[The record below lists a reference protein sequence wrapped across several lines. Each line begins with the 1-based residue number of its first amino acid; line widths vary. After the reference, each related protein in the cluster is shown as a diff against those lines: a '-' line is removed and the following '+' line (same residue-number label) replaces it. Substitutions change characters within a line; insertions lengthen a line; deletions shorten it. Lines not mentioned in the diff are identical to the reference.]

1 MLKSQ
6 LERAESSSC
15 CCAKFRAFYFEN
27 SRFRPAT
34 DSTDSARVSSTLRTL
49 RKDGDRNARG
59 RKGPPKPSSRKKTPQ
74 NPFLLPSQF
83 PLVHACFQSNPT
95 ELQALIA
102 NRADV
107 NQQVEPPLRE
117 RQPPETA
124 STRRTRKD
132 APRCTPP
139 PIAETPN
146 ASKSSYRAVRRREP
160 PTGGIFTCSI
170 LGARVNVK
178 DNRWLT
184 PLHRACAQG
193 NEVCRARERGRGHK
207 GIFSLS
213 LSLLRNAS
221 PFCSRISPTL
231 ARATRI
237 GKRRFTSRRITI
249 T

>member
-1 MLKSQ
+1 MPKSQ

-15 CCAKFRAFYFEN
+15 RRAKFRAFYIEN

-74 NPFLLPSQF
+74 IPSQF
-83 PLVHACFQSNPT
+83 PLVHACFQSNHA

-117 RQPPETA
+117 RQPPETRA

-146 ASKSSYRAVRRREP
+146 ASKSSYRAVRRREAP
-160 PTGGIFTCSI
+160 HGGNFNFLFDFRSARQREGQSLAHAAPSSLRPRKRSR
-170 LGARVNVK
+170 LGARAWAWSQ
-178 DNRWLT
+178 R
-184 PLHRACAQG
+184 
-193 NEVCRARERGRGHK
+193 
-207 GIFSLS
+207 IFFLSSL
-213 LSLLRNAS
+213 
-221 PFCSRISPTL
+221 
-231 ARATRI
+231 
-237 GKRRFTSRRITI
+237 GMRFRFAHESRRR
-249 T
+249 